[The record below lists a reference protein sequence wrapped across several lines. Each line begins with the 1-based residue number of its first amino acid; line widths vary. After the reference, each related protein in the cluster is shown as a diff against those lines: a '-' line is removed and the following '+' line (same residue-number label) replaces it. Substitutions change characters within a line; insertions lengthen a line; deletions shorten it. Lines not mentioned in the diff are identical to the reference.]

1 MWVLVYE
8 WVVLSGS
15 YTKRGD
21 LVQPSFLV
29 YEEPFPVGGPVGRL
43 NEEGEFADD
52 LVGAALE
59 VIDLQA
65 AGYVLCHGKTS
76 SLFIGTGDCE
86 EKAIVRCNKDS

>member
-1 MWVLVYE
+1 MIL
-8 WVVLSGS
+8 GDS

-65 AGYVLCHGKTS
+65 AGYVLCHGKMK
-76 SLFIGTGDCE
+76 GCDKQE
-86 EKAIVRCNKDS
+86 